1 MAATTDSMSAFT
13 SVAPLL
19 GRRRPLDDRIRV
31 LVADDEPQLRTL
43 LTRLLTR
50 EGYDVTAVASG
61 AELVS
66 AVREADEPFDLI
78 VSDVMMPQLSG
89 LDALRVLAD
98 ELGDTPVLLMTA
110 MRDERLLREA
120 TEAGA
125 LGVIAK
131 PFELDVV
138 RTAVAA
144 LTARFTHR

>member
-1 MAATTDSMSAFT
+1 MSAFT
-13 SVAPLL
+13 SAATMLAPS
-19 GRRRPLDDRIRV
+19 RRDDGDRVRV

-50 EGYDVTAVASG
+50 EGYVVTAVSSG

-78 VSDVMMPQLSG
+78 MSDVMMPELSG
-89 LDALRVLAD
+89 LDALRALGD
-98 ELGDTPVLLMTA
+98 ELGETPVLMMTA

-120 TEAGA
+120 SEAGA

-144 LTARFTHR
+144 LTARCTHR

>member
-1 MAATTDSMSAFT
+1 MSAFA

-19 GRRRPLDDRIRV
+19 VRRRRDLSDRVRV
-31 LVADDEPQLRTL
+31 LVADDEPQLRAL

-61 AELVS
+61 VELVS

-78 VSDVMMPQLSG
+78 MSDVMMPELSG
-89 LDALRVLAD
+89 LDALRALGD

-110 MRDERLLREA
+110 LRDERVVREA
-120 TEAGA
+120 SEAGA
-125 LGVIAK
+125 LAVIAK
-131 PFELDVV
+131 PFELEVV

-144 LTARFTHR
+144 LTAHCTHR